1 MKKTLLILMTLLLTV
16 TLISPVF
23 AAGETTTVGY
33 SESRIEVVD
42 TTRMIDILEF
52 NEYPDETSYK
62 ITNAAGLKFLS
73 DGVMTNYMYLAG
85 VTVYLANDIDMTG
98 VTDFQPIGNDISK
111 INGIPDKA
119 FKGTFDGQGHTI
131 DNLVMTSDVV
141 NASEFT
147 MVGLFGATM
156 NVTIKNLIIGENCSF
171 TYSIPFRGGNHP
183 CVSAFI
189 VKACGTTVIENCWN
203 RASLDGGR
211 FTSAFV
217 ARGAGSVTVENCTNS
232 GNIINAGQGA
242 GGFAAYIGGTA
253 SNYINC
259 HNTGDIT
266 AGAGMQ
272 TIIGGIVGRQREC
285 KTVIEGCVNSG
296 NITGYNQVGGL
307 VGYMEPVHEIT
318 GCANYGTIT
327 ATKGEP
333 AFVGQIYGQN
343 GYSGADMVCT
353 GNQEKAGET
362 DPNPLPTPKTLDFTP
377 NVGNPAYPG
386 QDTTTEEIT
395 TTAPAGDAE
404 TTAPEKETT
413 AKPADKE
420 TTAEKTTE
428 TSGAGT
434 DDKAES
440 GCSSAVAG
448 SFAILA
454 VAGAAIALTRK
465 KKH

>member
-1 MKKTLLILMTLLLTV
+1 MKKALLILMTLLLTV

-23 AAGETTTVGY
+23 AAGEGEAVGY

-42 TTRMIDILEF
+42 TTAMIDILEF

-62 ITNAAGLKFLS
+62 ITTAAGLKFLS
-73 DGVMTNYMYLAG
+73 DGVMNNYMYLDG

-98 VTDFQPIGNDISK
+98 VTDFQPIGNDIAK
-111 INGIPDKA
+111 INGNPTKA

-131 DNLVMTSDVV
+131 ENLVMTSTAV
-141 NASEFT
+141 NASDFT
-147 MVGLFGATM
+147 MVGLFGATF
-156 NVTIKNLIIGENCSF
+156 NATVKNLIIGKNCSF
-171 TYSIPFRGGNHP
+171 TYAIPFSGGNHP

-189 VKACGTTVIENCWN
+189 VKACGNTVIENCWN
-203 RASLDGGR
+203 RASINGGR
-211 FTSAFV
+211 FSAGFV
-217 ARGAGSVTVENCTNS
+217 ARGATNLTIKNCTNS
-232 GNIINAGQGA
+232 GKVEGFEQGGA
-242 GGFAAYIGGTA
+242 GFVAYVGG
-253 SNYINC
+253 SSSKYINC
-259 HNTGDIT
+259 YNTGDIIGSS
-266 AGAGMQ
+266 AKQ
-272 TIIGGIVGRQREC
+272 TIAGGIVGRQREC
-285 KTVIEGCVNSG
+285 TSVFTACVNSG
-296 NITGYNQVGGL
+296 AVSGYNYIGGIAGWIEEL
-307 VGYMEPVHEIT
+307 YVTTDCV
-318 GCANYGTIT
+318 NYGTVT
-327 ATKGEP
+327 ATKTAP
-333 AFVGQIYGQN
+333 NYSGQLWGQRD
-343 GYSGADMVCT
+343 YSGADSVDT
-353 GNQEKAGET
+353 GNLEKAGET
-362 DPNPLPTPKTLDFTP
+362 DPNQLPADKTLDFTP

-395 TTAPAGDAE
+395 TTAPAGDDE